1 MSTLYFADIARMP
14 LDEFIDRSLH
24 EPAEQVEIDALEQTH
39 AVARIAASKLQLVRR
54 AFLVML
60 GALLAWFGL
69 IVIAKLSA
77 RRLTPARYA
86 SAPRTRRRDPRAR

>member
-69 IVIAKLSA
+69 IVIAKL
-77 RRLTPARYA
+77 
-86 SAPRTRRRDPRAR
+86 